1 MKFPEV
7 IRTNCPSC
15 KTHQEHEVALNR
27 KGKER
32 TMNRGRRKFE
42 EVKKGYGGSPRTPKK
57 PVYKVGKRSV
67 IVLKCKNC
75 GKKHQKVHVARTKKP
90 VEITSH

>member
-1 MKFPEV
+1 MKFPSI

-15 KTHQEHEVALNR
+15 KSHQEHEVSLNR

-32 TMNRGRRKFE
+32 TINRGRRKYE
-42 EVKKGYGGSPRTPKK
+42 AVKKGYKGSPRCPKK
-57 PVYKVGKRSV
+57 TVFKIGKRSV
-67 IVLKCKNC
+67 MVLKCKAC

-90 VEITSH
+90 VEVE